1 MAKACGFS
9 ASGEI
14 MTLPTLEAG
23 PKREWHWECQ
33 PHPLRMEPHTF
44 FRNNFG
50 AQLSQ
55 RPLGVSTSL
64 PLRLSLTEVTCT

>member
-9 ASGEI
+9 ARGEI
-14 MTLPTLEAG
+14 MTLPTLEA
-23 PKREWHWECQ
+23 
-33 PHPLRMEPHTF
+33 HTF